1 MDDRDGL
8 LFPVAGIVAI
18 VMVAL
23 IASFSVVPEAMD
35 AVVGGRRAEMQA
47 SAMVAAAVA
56 SALALLMALFGWMFW
71 LVVGPESRV
80 PPLRVYALI
89 ALQLGIVFL
98 TVTDLLYVLSAEIGF
113 VLPARRGWL
122 ALGAMFLVF
131 LGYAGLAL
139 GDGSFEP
146 SAELHRA
153 PWVAQVVLTMAQM
166 SVWCFFAFAVGR
178 LAARERR
185 NRERL
190 QGVNLE
196 LESAQQLLADA
207 SRLAERVRI
216 SRELHDSLGHHLTAL
231 NVNLQLATHLAE
243 GKAAEPV
250 RHAHTVAKLLLQEV
264 REVVSSMRAEPPAGL
279 DAAIGALV
287 KNVHRP
293 IVHTQLPPA
302 PAWLTPTLAHVLYRC
317 AQEALT
323 NTARHSEARNVWV
336 TVRYLVNQAELEVRD
351 DGRGTRTYWRG
362 NGLRGMEERLVA
374 LGGRLEIDPSR
385 KPGFRLVA
393 VVPRPGEDRVQ
404 GAVQAPIGSPRIN
417 RAEED
422 RRD

>member
-1 MDDRDGL
+1 MENRDGL

-35 AVVGGRRAEMQA
+35 AVAGGPGAGTQA
-47 SAMVAAAVA
+47 PAIVAATVA
-56 SALALLMALFGWMFW
+56 GALALLLALFGWMFW
-71 LVVGPESRV
+71 MLVGRGSRV
-80 PPLRVYALI
+80 TPLRAYALI

-98 TVTDLLYVLSAEIGF
+98 TVTDLFYVLSAEIGF

-122 ALGAMFLVF
+122 ALGAMFAVF
-131 LGYAGLAL
+131 LGYAGVAL
-139 GDGSFEP
+139 WDGSFEP
-146 SAELHRA
+146 SAELRHA
-153 PWVAQVVLTMAQM
+153 PWLAQVVLTIVQM
-166 SVWCFFAFAVGR
+166 SAWCFFAFAVGR

-196 LESAQQLLADA
+196 LESAQHLLADA

-216 SRELHDSLGHHLTAL
+216 SRELHDSLGHHLTGL
-231 NVNLQLATHLAE
+231 NVNLQLASHLAE
-243 GKAAEPV
+243 GRAAEPV

-279 DAAIGALV
+279 DAAIEALV
-287 KNVHRP
+287 RNMHRP
-293 IVHTQLPPA
+293 IVYTQLPPA
-302 PAWLTPTLAHVLYRC
+302 PAWLSPTLAHVLYRC

-323 NTARHSEARNVWV
+323 NTARHSEASNVWV
-336 TVRYLVNQAELEVRD
+336 TVRYLENQAELEVRD
-351 DGRGTRTYWRG
+351 DGRGTRMYSPG

-393 VVPRPGEDRVQ
+393 VVPRPGGEPAIPPVHPLSRGTEDESDR
-404 GAVQAPIGSPRIN
+404 GGS
-417 RAEED
+417 A
-422 RRD
+422 